1 MYLLVSDDKLKS
13 WYPVEDDD
21 GDHVPV
27 EMVVVLLGVRT
38 LLSLTHLQLRHVKI
52 NLKQEALKTEISE

>member
-13 WYPVEDDD
+13 WYPVEDDN

-27 EMVVVLLGVRT
+27 EVVVVFLGVRT
-38 LLSLTHLQLRHVKI
+38 LLSLTNLQLRHVNI
-52 NLKQEALKTEISE
+52 NLKQEALELEISE